1 MLLDYSKFHFRSAL
15 LIYRQ
20 SISNKNQPF
29 RLQDRH
35 FDRRKPVQA
44 QEIISDSR
52 IAADILDTACE
63 NIEQRAAEREAH
75 HQNLTRTA

>member
-1 MLLDYSKFHFRSAL
+1 MLLDYSKFHFHSAL
-15 LIYRQ
+15 LIHRQ
-20 SISNKNQPF
+20 AISIKYVSF

-35 FDRRKPVQA
+35 FDRRKPVQT

-52 IAADILDTACE
+52 ITADILDPARK